1 MKRRTFIK
9 NGILGALGAGIMPGT
24 ILPGR
29 NCTVTPSDILGPYW
43 SPNHPQRNILANSEE
58 PGTRIFISGIVTAD
72 DCETPIQ
79 NAIVDVWH
87 ANDDGCY
94 TIFQECQSGNSNND
108 LYNLRGIIITDQ
120 NGYYTFE
127 SIFPG
132 YYAGRPRHFHYKITS
147 PSGLELVT
155 QCYFENDSMIDEGW
169 EENHPGLVIPL
180 EETENGL
187 VGNFDIAM
195 NEEAAVV
202 SIDNKPYTL
211 QNIFSIDTVY
221 PNPFNNEVMI
231 DFTIINSGYV
241 DIGIYDIA
249 GKWISN
255 LIGKKMYSGKYSIV
269 WKGDDMAG
277 NAVAS
282 GPYLLMMKF
291 GGSIKTKKINL
302 IK

>member
-9 NGILGALGAGIMPGT
+9 NGVFGALGAGIMPDA
-24 ILPGR
+24 ILSGR
-29 NCTVTPSDILGPYW
+29 NCTVTHSDILGPYW

-94 TIFQECQSGNSNND
+94 TVFQECQSGNSNND

-120 NGYYTFE
+120 NGYYSFE

-195 NEEAAVV
+195 NEEATVV

-221 PNPFNNEVMI
+221 PNPFNNEVMV
-231 DFTIINSGYV
+231 DFTINNSGYV

-255 LIGKKMYSGKYSIV
+255 LIGEKMFSGKYSIV